1 MIKIFGLKFIF
12 TKKSKFNLLW
22 SKIYN
27 HDYRR
32 KENSIYCIAKD
43 SPTAMFIEGCQYN
56 FKLPLTMYMYHKL
69 PVIWFIHFP
78 KGVQRGMPYKME
90 GLIQIVSK
98 LRSL

>member
-1 MIKIFGLKFIF
+1 MIKIFGFKLIF

-27 HDYRR
+27 HYRR

-56 FKLPLTMYMYHKL
+56 FKLPLTMYMYRQL
-69 PVIWFIHFP
+69 PVIGFIHFP
-78 KGVQRGMPYKME
+78 KGVLRGMPYKWK
-90 GLIQIVSK
+90 GLYK
-98 LRSL
+98 LYPS